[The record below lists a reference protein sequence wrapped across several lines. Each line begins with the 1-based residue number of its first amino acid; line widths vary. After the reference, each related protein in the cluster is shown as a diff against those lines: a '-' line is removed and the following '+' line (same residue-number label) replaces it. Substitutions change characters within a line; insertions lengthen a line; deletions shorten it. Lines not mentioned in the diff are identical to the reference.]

1 MKQTNTIKLLENE
14 CYISRKHMPLSID
27 YWLILAKQ
35 FSKSSASCS
44 LLFTFIFHIP
54 ITLHWFSTV
63 WTFSYSFK
71 FDNSHSHYFP
81 FFYFKDFPITFK
93 DGMIGVNFGGYH
105 AEAGLGGLLTG
116 NAAHG
121 GLIASA
127 GTPSGQSAVAGLG
140 GNSGRKWI

>member
-1 MKQTNTIKLLENE
+1 MKQILLS
-14 CYISRKHMPLSID
+14 CRKMRATQNAIMET
-27 YWLILAKQ
+27 YAYRLIINFGPKSLAEK
-35 FSKSSASCS
+35 
-44 LLFTFIFHIP
+44 
-54 ITLHWFSTV
+54 
-63 WTFSYSFK
+63 TFSL
-71 FDNSHSHYFP
+71 YFP
-81 FFYFKDFPITFK
+81 ALSHANTFAFTNLIYSIASQQIELFHSPYAYFRFFCFQDFPITFK

-140 GNSGRKWI
+140 GNSGRK